1 MTVHRA
7 VDIPIMQLLME
18 DGETLINVLMGVASR
33 QEGEFNLMEVAKIDK
48 LAEEAE
54 GVHILVLRATVVHL
68 EVEHRRP
75 IAGMLHNLVD
85 VVPEV
90 GEDDIGT
97 FAVNW
102 PVGMKLPKP
111 LTMIEDA
118 TYLQRQVVQMA
129 P

>member
-7 VDIPIMQLLME
+7 VDILIMQLLTE

-54 GVHILVLRATVVHL
+54 GVHIVVLRATVVHL
-68 EVEHRRP
+68 EVEHRRL

-102 PVGMKLPKP
+102 PVGMKLPKNH
-111 LTMIEDA
+111 A
-118 TYLQRQVVQMA
+118 WA
-129 P
+129 